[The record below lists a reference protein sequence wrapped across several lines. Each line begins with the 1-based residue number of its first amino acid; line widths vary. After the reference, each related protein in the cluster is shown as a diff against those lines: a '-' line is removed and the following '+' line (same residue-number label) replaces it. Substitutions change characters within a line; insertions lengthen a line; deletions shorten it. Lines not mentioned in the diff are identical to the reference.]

1 MSKKSI
7 KDMLSLSIKDEQD
20 TVTSKLSNF
29 NNKAD
34 KFDKAEAFF
43 NEEEKNTDDKNKSS
57 TVVKDLFSFPQNDYE
72 IINKSIDRALEN
84 RIIMNKS
91 EVVRAALKV
100 LIDLDNDE
108 FVKAIQSV
116 EKIKRGRK

>member
-1 MSKKSI
+1 MSP
-7 KDMLSLSIKDEQD
+7 
-20 TVTSKLSNF
+20 
-29 NNKAD
+29 
-34 KFDKAEAFF
+34 
-43 NEEEKNTDDKNKSS
+43 EKNTDDKNKSS

-72 IINKSIDRALEN
+72 IINKSIDKALEN